1 MRKKKKL
8 PASYVK
14 AKTVAALFDSR
25 REDLAAECQKDK
37 DSGMSF
43 AQIADKLN
51 SQEIRTKTGR
61 KWGQA
66 NVFHLL
72 KNPKPPAEKPK
83 SKAAVARE
91 RRAKKG
97 EVRRTDKRLGWVA
110 AEHPELEKWR
120 VLAVQWLKGKDQG
133 LGAALQG
140 VNNFIEFLVK
150 CKLPAEPAELFLSRT
165 KVPNLYETTW
175 GKIRTRNLVVLNNL
189 VYSFLEWVLTQPD
202 FCEED
207 DFGRL
212 ETSPAFRNPV
222 PRLSAS
228 GLMNH
233 VESVRATLPYGY
245 IEELR
250 QMIAEGPNFCDWIW
264 AQGALGKTSAE
275 IVKGLH
281 HQGVSTEKDVED
293 VDKIAPIWFEVD
305 KKLIDESD
313 PDCVW
318 RVRERVI
325 RAEPGNAYGSH
336 RTETIYEMWS
346 PVRWVALLV
355 KLQLPLRTFQVRM
368 LDSGEADTW
377 RWQGGEWKLNQ
388 GDLALG
394 SESKPYANGVFLR
407 PTAIADGVAKLLLH
421 VNTNKTAD
429 IGKEGNQKGYDVPW
443 MVDGPRHQN
452 PFYWFEKLR
461 RWQEKYNPLRKL
473 TQWKDLDTRHL
484 PVKSDV
490 QLAAYPD
497 TAFLFRT
504 PETTDRPDFPLTITV
519 LDRPWFLCLQR
530 LEQRLEAR
538 GEKLPGGRPI
548 RLLPEL
554 TVRKPNNIRTLF
566 PLHSLR
572 VSLITALAIDGE
584 VPLAILQKIAGH
596 SRLVMTLYY
605 TKPGVQQA
613 MRAIQAGVER
623 LNEAA
628 GDTIIDWLANAEY
641 IQLVRN
647 VIANSPASFAAAVP
661 EHVQMRTPAGW
672 MVMVDG
678 LCLVGGNTSE
688 VETSGCHNGG
698 PNIGNDSNP
707 RYAPTPGGPRNCP
720 RCRWFITL
728 PAFLPQLAARWNNV
742 MYHCTEA
749 KLQVVIAE
757 KRFREL
763 DDWRAEVLFED
774 KPFEQQ
780 KQYVEAERQRE
791 QAITKF
797 DNLTMTV
804 AAVTKLITQCRRALE
819 NGDDTALVANG
830 GIAEF
835 EFAIEEADSELLQLS
850 GVCEGSIL
858 YPDLDPGKA
867 VLRQSQIL
875 DAALMRDDMRPAFLL
890 LTEEEQ
896 KLAGSA
902 AMRHLAQRMNPDN
915 PGLGRYEVISL
926 IDAGASLKDRLGPAV
941 DEALRFAKGA
951 EPPRHVISLEGRL
964 EPMAA
969 P

>member
-8 PASYVK
+8 PSWNAE
-14 AKTVAALFDSR
+14 AKQAAALFDGNK
-25 REDLAAECQKDK
+25 EALAAECQKDR
-37 DSGMSF
+37 DSGMSY

-51 SQEIRTKTGR
+51 RQEIRTKTGR
-61 KWGQA
+61 EWGQA
-66 NVFHLL
+66 NVSLLL

-83 SKAAVARE
+83 AQPPVMRRRHPTKGKT
-91 RRAKKG
+91 RRA
-97 EVRRTDKRLGWVA
+97 DKQLRWVA

-120 VLAVQWLKGKDQG
+120 VLAVGWLKGKDLG
-133 LGAALQG
+133 LGNALQG
-140 VNNFIEFLVK
+140 IIAFIEFLVQF
-150 CKLPAEPAELFLSRT
+150 KLPVEPAEFFLSHT
-165 KVPNLYETTW
+165 KVPNLFETAQ
-175 GKIRTRNLVVLNNL
+175 GKKPSRNSVALNNM
-189 VYSFLEWVLTQPD
+189 VHSFLEWVLVQPD
-202 FCEED
+202 FCEEN

-222 PRLSAS
+222 SRLSAS
-228 GLMNH
+228 GLLNH
-233 VESVRATLPYGY
+233 VESVRTTLPYGY

-250 QMIAEGPNFCDWIW
+250 EMIAEGPNFCDWIW
-264 AQGALGKTSAE
+264 AQGALGVTSTDM
-275 IVKGLH
+275 VKGWHPHLASAKRD
-281 HQGVSTEKDVED
+281 GDDFEK
-293 VDKIAPIWFEVD
+293 IGTTWFEVD

-318 RVRERVI
+318 RSRERFTQ
-325 RAEPGNAYGSH
+325 GGDYK
-336 RTETIYEMWS
+336 TETIYEMWS

-388 GDLALG
+388 GSLALG

-407 PTAIADGVAKLLLH
+407 PTAIADGAAKLLLH

-461 RWQEKYNPLRKL
+461 RWQEKYNPLSKL
-473 TQWKDLDTRHL
+473 TRWKDLDNRHVA
-484 PVKSDV
+484 VKSDV

-504 PETTDRPDFPLTITV
+504 PETTDHPDFPLTVQV

-538 GEKLPGGRPI
+538 GETLPGGRPI

-623 LNEAA
+623 LNEFA
-628 GDTIIDWLANAEY
+628 GDTIVDWLANAEY
-641 IQLVRN
+641 AQIVKN
-647 VIANSPASFAAAVP
+647 IIANSPTSLAAAIPAEV
-661 EHVQMRTPAGW
+661 ELRTPAGW

-688 VETSGCHNGG
+688 AEASGCHNGG
-698 PNIGNDSNP
+698 ANIGSPTAP

-720 RCRWFITL
+720 RCRWFITM

-757 KRFREL
+757 RRFREL
-763 DDWRAEVLFED
+763 DDWRAEVLSED

-804 AAVTKLITQCRRALE
+804 AAVTKLITQCSRALK
-819 NGDDTALVANG
+819 NGDETALVANG
-830 GIAEF
+830 GTAEF

-850 GVCEGSIL
+850 GVCEGCMRRARTVENSL
-858 YPDLDPGKA
+858 DKRRRMRQAKPAAGRRDQPDEGADGSRCFA
-867 VLRQSQIL
+867 TFQGNSSS
-875 DAALMRDDMRPAFLL
+875 MR
-890 LTEEEQ
+890 
-896 KLAGSA
+896 LAW
-902 AMRHLAQRMNPDN
+902 
-915 PGLGRYEVISL
+915 
-926 IDAGASLKDRLGPAV
+926 
-941 DEALRFAKGA
+941 
-951 EPPRHVISLEGRL
+951 
-964 EPMAA
+964 
-969 P
+969 